1 MKKIIAIAVALV
13 AFAAVAVAQPRAIGV
28 RATYGAELSYQHGIG
43 SNFAEFDLG
52 MALGNHAGFTV
63 SGIYDFLFPIASGFN
78 FFVGPGAQFS
88 AYTHHNAEAADDAH
102 LGIGIGGNLGIEYE
116 FSGIPFNISLDY
128 RPMWNFIGYSNWSS
142 AALSFRYRF

>member
-13 AFAAVAVAQPRAIGV
+13 AFAAVAVAQPRAIGA
-28 RATYGAELSYQHGIG
+28 RLTYGAELSYQHGIG

-63 SGIYDFLFPIASGFN
+63 SGIYDFLFPIENGFN

-88 AYTHHNAEAADDAH
+88 AYTFEEAESKS
-102 LGIGIGGNLGIEYE
+102 GIGIGGNVGIEYE

-142 AALSFRYRF
+142 AAISLRYRF